1 MGSRCGS
8 APPCPDGR
16 GAIAGAAGARHH
28 GGTHDGLPGL
38 LVRVRPHPGLHVS
51 PGVLPLAA
59 VFCAAPLDAGVP
71 DLLSNRRDDSSDGTG
86 VDWRSRARRRPASA
100 RSRAPE
106 PARGGA
112 GARRGAVAVPRS
124 RGNGDDRNPVVHVL
138 RDEVLLPDVFLGED
152 GRVDRGD
159 CLHPLGASARRS
171 GQGRRGEPDP
181 PQDGC
186 PGLDVPVDD
195 CGRRRPLYRIS
206 INEEV
211 CMVRCG
217 GFRRWLA
224 LGFLVFVAACF
235 ESVYAQA
242 PAPAGRGSTPAGAR
256 GAAPAPQ
263 QPRTYANMLQLMRG
277 TLYPQSNVIFTAQV
291 QDPGSF
297 KPADHQST
305 SSDPFT
311 SAYGGWEA
319 VENSGMAMAETANL
333 LLVARQCSNGK
344 PAPVQ
349 NADWQ
354 MWVQELREAS
364 MGVYKAGQAK
374 NDDVVLEAAD
384 KLATACLHCHAKYRN
399 VPGGVP
405 NRC

>member
-1 MGSRCGS
+1 M
-8 APPCPDGR
+8 
-16 GAIAGAAGARHH
+16 
-28 GGTHDGLPGL
+28 
-38 LVRVRPHPGLHVS
+38 
-51 PGVLPLAA
+51 
-59 VFCAAPLDAGVP
+59 
-71 DLLSNRRDDSSDGTG
+71 N
-86 VDWRSRARRRPASA
+86 
-100 RSRAPE
+100 E
-106 PARGGA
+106 
-112 GARRGAVAVPRS
+112 
-124 RGNGDDRNPVVHVL
+124 
-138 RDEVLLPDVFLGED
+138 
-152 GRVDRGD
+152 
-159 CLHPLGASARRS
+159 
-171 GQGRRGEPDP
+171 
-181 PQDGC
+181 
-186 PGLDVPVDD
+186 
-195 CGRRRPLYRIS
+195 
-206 INEEV
+206 EEV

-217 GFRRWLA
+217 AVRRWLA
-224 LGFLVFVAACF
+224 LGFLVFAAACF

-242 PAPAGRGSTPAGAR
+242 PAPAGRPSTPPGAS
-256 GAAPAPQ
+256 GAAPQQ
-263 QPRTYANMLQLMRG
+263 QPRVYANMLQLMRG

-291 QDPGSF
+291 QDPASF
-297 KPADHQST
+297 KPAAHQST

-333 LLVARQCSNGK
+333 LLVPRQCGNGK

-364 MGVYKAGQAK
+364 LGVYKAGQAK